1 MSCGGWIPQSLE
13 WGAQEA
19 TGCLPH
25 LPILVTSLPQSP
37 HPHWPCRPCRVMC
50 PAAAGFLGIWRGGAQ
65 EATEHSSRPPPQILK
80 QYRVLDIHDKYYNK
94 WFMSKVSQKIFGKN
108 SRYKLK
114 VRMQEVS
121 AVQEYRD
128 IDLDDNTYKKEDISR
143 LLTDDVMEDIVG
155 KSKSV

>member
-1 MSCGGWIPQSLE
+1 M
-13 WGAQEA
+13 
-19 TGCLPH
+19 
-25 LPILVTSLPQSP
+25 
-37 HPHWPCRPCRVMC
+37 
-50 PAAAGFLGIWRGGAQ
+50 
-65 EATEHSSRPPPQILK
+65 
-80 QYRVLDIHDKYYNK
+80 LDIHDKYYSK